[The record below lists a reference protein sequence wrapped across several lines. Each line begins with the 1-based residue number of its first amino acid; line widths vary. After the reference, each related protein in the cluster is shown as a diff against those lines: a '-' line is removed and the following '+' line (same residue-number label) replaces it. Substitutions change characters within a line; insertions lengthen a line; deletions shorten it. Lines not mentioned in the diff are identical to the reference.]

1 MAGIMVSAST
11 GVINSLLG
19 KLTILM
25 GKEFTRL
32 KNLRKEVRF
41 INNELISMKDALDG
55 LSDLDELD
63 PQTKR
68 WRDMVREMSY
78 EIEDI
83 IDDFMQ
89 SIGEN
94 DRTTGLVSNT
104 IRRLKTLRDRHRIA
118 GQIEEVK
125 QLVLETSERQRRYE
139 PRIPPSSDVD
149 IDPRVTALYTE
160 VADLVGIEGPA
171 NELVSW
177 LMDEEKKL
185 KAVSIVGFGGLGKTT
200 LANEVYRRVKGEFD
214 THALV
219 AVSQKP
225 NIQKFL
231 HTLLSKLGTETSIHT
246 CESRLIEMLRE
257 HLQTKRYLIIIDD
270 IWDISAWNII
280 KCVFSK
286 NDLASRVIVTTRKQ
300 DVAMTCCS
308 RDCILQMKPLTNE
321 DSTRLFFGRVFGS
334 KEACPPQLR
343 DISVEILKKC
353 GGLPLAVISISS
365 MLANKDCN
373 QKERWEYV
381 QDSMGS
387 ESNHMLD
394 GMWQILN
401 LSYKDLP
408 PYLKTCLLY
417 LGMYPEDYHIERSNL
432 ERQWMAEG
440 FIGTENGQDAEKVA
454 RNYFNELVNRSL
466 IQPIEFDKRGLVTK
480 CKVHDML
487 LDLILMK
494 AAQENFLTIV
504 DGSHA
509 FTELKCN
516 VRRLSIR
523 LDGASNGQEILSGNS
538 GMSQV
543 RSVMFFGSSQNTPPL
558 SEFKFLRVVHIDL
571 DYATVDLTGLCR
583 LYQLRY
589 LCISDNCSYQL
600 PTKIRVLQHLQTLE
614 LFSCD
619 RVPADIIHLPRL
631 MFLKAWTRL
640 PDGIGN
646 MKSLRHL
653 FGFDF
658 ALYKLDNIRG
668 LGELTNLKFLF
679 LTCGV
684 RKDDWERRMD
694 ALCSSLGNLCHLE
707 NLFVDLI
714 GCIDGFMP
722 LFPPPAHYR
731 LERLIMQWRCWF
743 SRVPSWMGELH
754 NLCQLKFKVAE
765 LLTDG
770 VGILAELPALTHLD
784 VETGKATNKVISI
797 ERGAFPSL
805 KSFKLLL
812 SSASYLTFQAGAM
825 PRLQRLK
832 LKFNVHG
839 SEQTGAAPAGLEQ
852 LLELEELTAKIC
864 CHRAS
869 ESDKRSAESDLR
881 SAIDMFPSHLLVKVS
896 YEEVWN
902 FGFSDD

>member
-11 GVINSLLG
+11 GVMNSLLG
-19 KLTILM
+19 KLTTLM

-41 INNELISMKDALDG
+41 INNELISMKYALDG

-104 IRRLKTLRDRHRIA
+104 VRRLKTLRDRHRIA

-139 PRIPPSSDVD
+139 LRIPPSSNVD

-200 LANEVYRRVKGEFD
+200 
-214 THALV
+214 
-219 AVSQKP
+219 Q
-225 NIQKFL
+225 
-231 HTLLSKLGTETSIHT
+231 TSIHT

-286 NDLASRVIVTTRKQ
+286 NDLASRVVVTTRKQ

-353 GGLPLAVISISS
+353 GGLPLAIISISS
-365 MLANKDCN
+365 MLANKNCN

-394 GMWQILN
+394 GMRQILN

-417 LGMYPEDYHIERSNL
+417 LGMYPEDYQIERSNL
-432 ERQWMAEG
+432 ERQWMAE
-440 FIGTENGQDAEKVA
+440 
-454 RNYFNELVNRSL
+454 
-466 IQPIEFDKRGLVTK
+466 EFDKRGSVTK

-487 LDLILMK
+487 LNLILIK
-494 AAQENFLTIV
+494 SAQENFLTIV
-504 DGSHA
+504 DDPHA
-509 FTELKCN
+509 FTRLQCK

-523 LDGASNGQEILSGNS
+523 LDGASNGREIVSTNNS
-538 GMSQV
+538 MSQV
-543 RSVMFFGSSQNTPPL
+543 RSVMFFGSSQITPPL
-558 SEFKFLRVVHIDL
+558 SKFKFLRVVHIDL
-571 DYATVDLTGLCR
+571 DDAEVDLTGLCK

-589 LCISDNCSYQL
+589 LCISDGCSYQL
-600 PTKIRVLQHLQTLE
+600 PTQIRVLQHLETLE

-619 RVPADIIHLPRL
+619 RVPSDIIHLPRL

-640 PDGIGN
+640 HDGIGN

-658 ALYKLDNIRG
+658 TLYKLDNIRG
-668 LGELTNLKFLF
+668 LGELTNLKFLY
-679 LTCGV
+679 LTCGI

-722 LFPPPAHYR
+722 LFPPPTHYR

-754 NLCQLKFKVAE
+754 NLYQLKFKVGQ

-784 VETGKATNKVISI
+784 VETGKTTNKVISI
-797 ERGAFPSL
+797 ERGAFPAL

-839 SEQTGAAPAGLEQ
+839 SEQIGAAPAGLEQ
-852 LLELEELTAKIC
+852 LLALEELTAKIC

-869 ESDKRSAESDLR
+869 ESDRRSADSDLR
-881 SAIDMFPSHLLVKVS
+881 SAVDMFPSHLLVKVS

>member
-1 MAGIMVSAST
+1 MVSVYT
-11 GVINSLLG
+11 GVMNSLLG
-19 KLTILM
+19 KLATLM
-25 GKEFTRL
+25 GKEFARL
-32 KNLRKEVRF
+32 KNLRKEVRS
-41 INNELISMKDALDG
+41 ISNELTHMKDALDG
-55 LSDLDELD
+55 LSDLDKLD

-78 EIEDI
+78 DIEDI

-94 DRTTGLVSNT
+94 DKTTGLISNT
-104 IRRLKTLRDRHRIA
+104 VRRLKTLRAHHQIA

-125 QLVLETSERQRRYE
+125 KLVRETSERHSRYTLH
-139 PRIPPSSDVD
+139 IPPSSDVH
-149 IDPRVTALYTE
+149 INPQLAAIYTE
-160 VADLVGIEGPA
+160 AADLVGIEGPA

-200 LANEVYRRVKGEFD
+200 LANDVYRRVKGEFD

-219 AVSQKP
+219 TVSQKP
-225 NIQKFL
+225 NIPNLL
-231 HTLLSKLGTETSIHT
+231 HSLLSKLGTESSIHT
-246 CESRLIEMLRE
+246 SESHLIDMLRE

-270 IWDISAWNII
+270 LWDTPAWDVI
-280 KCVFSK
+280 KWVFVK
-286 NDLASRVIVTTRKQ
+286 NDLASRIIITTRKRK
-300 DVAMTCCS
+300 VARRCCS
-308 RDCILQMKPLTNE
+308 HHRDCILQMKPLTYE
-321 DSTRLFFGRVFGS
+321 DSARLFFSRIFGS

-343 DISVEILKKC
+343 DVSVEIIKKC

-365 MLANKDCN
+365 MLANKDCS
-373 QKERWEYV
+373 QKERWEYI
-381 QDSMGS
+381 QNSLGPGS
-387 ESNHMLD
+387 NYMLEVE
-394 GMWQILN
+394 GMMEILN
-401 LSYKDLP
+401 LSYIDLP
-408 PYLKTCLLY
+408 PYLKACLLY
-417 LGMYPEDYHIERSNL
+417 LGMYPEDYEIERSNL

-440 FIGTENGQDAEKVA
+440 FIGIENGQDVEKVA

-466 IQPIEFDKRGLVTK
+466 IQPIEFDKQGSVTK

-487 LDLILMK
+487 LDLILIK

-504 DGSHA
+504 DDPHT
-509 FTELKCN
+509 FTRPQYK

-523 LDGASNGQEILSGNS
+523 LDGASNGLEILLRNNS
-538 GMSQV
+538 MSQV
-543 RSVMFFGSSQNTPPL
+543 RSVMFFGSCQNTPPL

-571 DYATVDLTGLCR
+571 DDAKVDLTGLCKF
-583 LYQLRY
+583 YQLRY
-589 LCISDNCSYQL
+589 LCISDSCSYQL

-619 RVPADIIHLPRL
+619 RVPSDIIHLPRL

-640 PDGIGN
+640 PDGISN

-679 LTCGV
+679 LTCGI

-707 NLFVDLI
+707 NLFLDLI

-754 NLCQLKFKVAE
+754 NLCQLKFKVGQ

-797 ERGAFPSL
+797 ERGAFPAL

-839 SEQTGAAPAGLEQ
+839 SEQIGAAPAGLEQ
-852 LLELEELTAKIC
+852 LLALEELTAKIC

-869 ESDKRSAESDLR
+869 ESDKRSAESDLK
-881 SAIDMFPSHLLVKVS
+881 SAIDMLPSHLLVKVS